1 MTIKEIYTSY
11 LQQLQTIYTANEVS
25 IITDRVFVAT
35 AGISRGD
42 LVKNPSLLPPE
53 NIVQKLELQLQE
65 LINHKPVQYVLGE
78 AWFYNMKLAV
88 NEHTL
93 IPRPETEELVKM
105 VIDDYQQT
113 AAVKHEPINIL
124 DIGTGSGCIA
134 IALKK
139 NLPTINMT
147 AIDVSPEALT
157 ISRQNAGAQQAQ
169 VDFLHLDFLDEF
181 QWKRLPAFDIIISN
195 PPYIPVSEKSKLEK
209 NVIDF
214 EPATALFVPN
224 DSPIIF
230 YEKIAAFAKS
240 HLLPGGKIFAEVNE
254 DLARQTAA
262 IFQETFQDTAIKKD
276 MFEKERMIVVRK
288 EKI

>member
-11 LQQLQTIYTANEVS
+11 LQQLQTIYTANEAS

-65 LINHKPVQYVLGE
+65 LLNHKPVQYVLGE

-139 NLPTINMT
+139 NL
-147 AIDVSPEALT
+147 
-157 ISRQNAGAQQAQ
+157 
-169 VDFLHLDFLDEF
+169 
-181 QWKRLPAFDIIISN
+181 
-195 PPYIPVSEKSKLEK
+195 
-209 NVIDF
+209 
-214 EPATALFVPN
+214 
-224 DSPIIF
+224 
-230 YEKIAAFAKS
+230 
-240 HLLPGGKIFAEVNE
+240 
-254 DLARQTAA
+254 
-262 IFQETFQDTAIKKD
+262 
-276 MFEKERMIVVRK
+276 
-288 EKI
+288 